1 MKQVIQNFRSGVLKV
16 DEVPE
21 SICRS
26 GGILVNNV
34 ASLVSAGTEKMTV
47 DLAQKSLVG
56 KAAERP
62 DLVRQVWAKLRKDGL
77 MATLRT
83 VKAKLDAPIALGY
96 SCAGVVR
103 EVGRDAEGF
112 QPGDR
117 VACAGMNY
125 ASHAE
130 TIFVPKNLAVKI
142 PDGVSFDEAAFVTL
156 GAIALQGVRTA
167 EVKLGDAVAVIGL
180 GLLGQLTV
188 QILKAAGCRVI
199 GIDLEASKVALAV
212 EFGCDAAVL
221 RGDDVE
227 SAVKR
232 FTDNFGADA
241 VIVTA
246 AADTN
251 DPIELAGVI
260 ARDRAIVSMVGAV
273 RMDIPR
279 KVYYEKE
286 LQLRLSRSYGPGRY
300 DADYEERGKDYPI
313 GYVRWTER
321 RNMQEF
327 LRLVAAKL
335 VKLDRLV
342 THRIP
347 IEQAEQAYDIIT
359 GKTQQSYLGILLTYD
374 ETANGKSKV
383 VALNRTAKAAEVR
396 LGVIGAGNFAKSVLL
411 PRLAKLGG
419 VSLVGLA
426 TATGRTAKAVGEQF
440 GFAFCT
446 TDYGELLQREDIN
459 TILIAT
465 RHDTHAA
472 MAAEAVR
479 AGKTVFVEKP
489 LATTEEG
496 LAEVIAAGQIV
507 KPEKDFSST
516 KAHEEST
523 KEKTGGIAFLRDA
536 SCGFVDKGFLQNNP
550 LPVLVGFNRRFSSL
564 SAELKQFFDGAGSLA
579 ITYRVNAG
587 EIPKESWIQ
596 QDEGGGR
603 VIGEV
608 CHFVDLL
615 QFLTGADP
623 AEVFAYRSE
632 AGADTLSVVIKFSDG
647 SVGNINYF
655 STGDRGL
662 PKERMEVFGGG
673 RSAVLDDFRQLE
685 MWRDGKRKTSKRMSQ
700 DKGFDQELAAFVGA
714 VRSGE
719 AMPIDWRS
727 QVMTT
732 LATLRIEDSLRSGR
746 PESVSL

>member
-16 DEVPE
+16 DDVPE
-21 SICRS
+21 TICRS

-47 DLAQKSLVG
+47 DLAQKSLIG

-62 DLVRQVWAKLRKDGL
+62 DLVRQVWGKLRKDGL

-83 VKAKLDAPIALGY
+83 VKAKLDTPVALGY
-96 SCAGVVR
+96 SCAGIVR
-103 EVGRDAEGF
+103 EVGSGVDEF

-130 TIFVPKNLAVKI
+130 TIFVPKNLAVRI

-221 RGDDVE
+221 RGGDVE

-232 FTDNFGADA
+232 FTDSFGADC

-251 DPIELAGVI
+251 DPIELAGAI

-273 RMDIPR
+273 RMDVPR

-327 LRLVAAKL
+327 LRLVATKA

-347 IEQAEQAYDIIT
+347 IEQAEQAYEIIT
-359 GKTQQSYLGILLTYD
+359 GKTRQNYLGILLTYD
-374 ETANGKSKV
+374 ETASDKSKV
-383 VALNRTAKAAEVR
+383 VGLNRTAKAAEVR

-419 VSLVGLA
+419 ASLVGLA
-426 TATGRTAKAVGEQF
+426 TATGRTAKTVGEQF
-440 GFAFCT
+440 GFEFCS
-446 TDYGELLQREDIN
+446 TDYRELLQREDIN

-472 MAAEAVR
+472 MTAEAVR

-489 LATTEEG
+489 LATTEEA
-496 LAEVIAAGQIV
+496 LTDVVAAVEQTNGRI
-507 KPEKDFSST
+507 
-516 KAHEEST
+516 
-523 KEKTGGIAFLRDA
+523 
-536 SCGFVDKGFLQNNP
+536 
-550 LPVLVGFNRRFSSL
+550 LVGFNRRFSSL
-564 SAELKQFFDGAGSLA
+564 SVELKQFFDGAGSLA

-603 VIGEV
+603 IIGEV

-615 QFLTGADP
+615 QFMTGAEP
-623 AEVFAYRSE
+623 TEVFAYRSA
-632 AGADTLSVVIKFSDG
+632 AGADTLSIVIKFSDG

-655 STGDRGL
+655 STGDRAL
-662 PKERMEVFGGG
+662 PKERVEVFGGG

-685 MWRDGKRKTSKRMSQ
+685 LWRDGKRKTSKRMSQ
-700 DKGFDQELAAFVGA
+700 DKGFDQELAAFVAA

-719 AMPIDWRS
+719 EMPIDWRS
-727 QVMTT
+727 LVMTS
-732 LATLRIEDSLRSGR
+732 LATLRIEDSLRSGK
-746 PESVSL
+746 PETVNFKSEV

>member
-16 DEVPE
+16 DDVPE
-21 SICRS
+21 TICRS
-26 GGILVNNV
+26 GGILVGNV

-62 DLVRQVWAKLRKDGL
+62 DLVRQVIGKLRKDGL

-83 VKAKLDAPIALGY
+83 VKAKLETPVALGY

-103 EVGRDAEGF
+103 EVGRGADEF
-112 QPGDR
+112 QVGDR

-130 TIFVPKNLAVKI
+130 TVFVPKNLAVKI

-199 GIDLEASKVALAV
+199 GIDLEASKVELAR
-212 EFGCDAAVL
+212 EFGCDAGIL
-221 RGDDVE
+221 RGNDVE
-227 SAVKR
+227 LAVR
-232 FTDNFGADA
+232 QFTDNFGVDA

-260 ARDRAIVSMVGAV
+260 ARDRAVVSMVGAV

-300 DADYEERGKDYPI
+300 DAEYEERGKDYPI

-327 LRLVAAKL
+327 LRLVATKA
-335 VKLDRLV
+335 VKLERLI

-359 GKTQQSYLGILLTYD
+359 GKTQQNYLGILLTYD
-374 ETANGKSKV
+374 
-383 VALNRTAKAAEVR
+383 KAASQSENVIALRSTRKADEVQ
-396 LGVIGAGNFAKSVLL
+396 LGMIGAGNFAKSVLL

-419 VSLVGLA
+419 VNLVGLA
-426 TATGRTAKAVGEQF
+426 TTTGRTAKAVGEQF
-440 GFAFCT
+440 GFEFCS
-446 TDYGELLQREDIN
+446 TDYHELLRREDIN
-459 TILIAT
+459 TVLIAT

-472 MAAEAVR
+472 MAAEAIR

-496 LAEVIAAGQIV
+496 LAELAAAVEQ
-507 KPEKDFSST
+507 
-516 KAHEEST
+516 
-523 KEKTGGIAFLRDA
+523 
-536 SCGFVDKGFLQNNP
+536 DKGQ
-550 LPVLVGFNRRFSSL
+550 VLVGFNRRFSSL
-564 SAELKQFFDGAGSLA
+564 AVEMKQFFQDAGSLA

-603 VIGEV
+603 IIGEV
-608 CHFVDLL
+608 CHFVDLM
-615 QFLTGADP
+615 QFLTAAEP
-623 AEVFAYRSE
+623 AEVFAYRSA
-632 AGADTLSVVIKFSDG
+632 AGTDTLSIVVKFSDG

-655 STGDRGL
+655 ANGDRAL
-662 PKERMEVFGGG
+662 PKERVEVFGGG
-673 RSAVLDDFRQLE
+673 RAAVLDDFRQLE
-685 MWRDGKRKTSKRMSQ
+685 LWRDGKRKTSKRLSQ
-700 DKGFDQELAAFVGA
+700 DKGFDQELAAFVAAARDGN
-714 VRSGE
+714 E
-719 AMPIDWRS
+719 MPIAWRS
-727 QVMTT
+727 LVLTT
-732 LATLRIEDSLRSGR
+732 LATLRIEDSLRSGK
-746 PESVSL
+746 PETVSFGAEC

>member
-16 DEVPE
+16 DDVPE
-21 SICRS
+21 TICRS

-34 ASLVSAGTEKMTV
+34 SSLVSAGTEKMTV

-56 KAAERP
+56 KAKERP
-62 DLVRQVWAKLRKDGL
+62 DLVRQVWGKLRKDGL

-96 SCAGVVR
+96 SCAGVAR
-103 EVGRDAEGF
+103 EVGRGVEDF
-112 QPGDR
+112 QVGDR

-130 TIFVPKNLAVKI
+130 TVFVPKNLAVKI

-227 SAVKR
+227 AAVKQ
-232 FTDNFGADA
+232 FTDNFGVDA
-241 VIVTA
+241 VIVSA

-273 RMDIPR
+273 RMDVPR

-300 DADYEERGKDYPI
+300 DADYEERGRDYPI

-327 LRLVAAKL
+327 LRLVATKA

-347 IEQAEQAYDIIT
+347 IEQAEQAYEIIT
-359 GKTQQSYLGILLTYD
+359 GKTQQNYLGILLTYD
-374 ETANGKSKV
+374 ETATGKSKV
-383 VALNRTAKAAEVR
+383 VTLNRTAKAAEVR

-440 GFAFCT
+440 GFEFCS
-446 TDYGELLQREDIN
+446 TDYRELLQREDIN

-479 AGKTVFVEKP
+479 AGKNVFVEKP
-489 LATTEEG
+489 LATTEAA
-496 LAEVIAAGQIV
+496 LAELVAAVEQTNG
-507 KPEKDFSST
+507 
-516 KAHEEST
+516 
-523 KEKTGGIAFLRDA
+523 R
-536 SCGFVDKGFLQNNP
+536 
-550 LPVLVGFNRRFSSL
+550 VLVGFNRRFSSL
-564 SAELKQFFDGAGSLA
+564 SAEMKQFFDGGGSLA

-608 CHFVDLL
+608 CHFMDFL
-615 QFLTGADP
+615 QFLTAAEP
-623 AEVFAYRSE
+623 TEVFAYRSA
-632 AGADTLSVVIKFSDG
+632 AGADTLSIVIKFSDG

-662 PKERMEVFGGG
+662 PKERVEVFGGG

-719 AMPIDWRS
+719 AMSIDWRS
-727 QVMTT
+727 QVITT
-732 LATLRIEDSLRSGR
+732 LATLRIEDSLRSGK
-746 PESVSL
+746 PEAVSQYRDQ

>member
-16 DEVPE
+16 DDVPE
-21 SICRS
+21 TICRS

-62 DLVRQVWAKLRKDGL
+62 DLVRQVWGKLRKDGL

-83 VKAKLDAPIALGY
+83 VKAKLDTPVALGY

-112 QPGDR
+112 QTGDR

-199 GIDLEASKVALAV
+199 GIDLEVSKVALAV

-227 SAVKR
+227 SAVKQ
-232 FTDNFGADA
+232 FTDGFGADA
-241 VIVTA
+241 VIVSA

-300 DADYEERGKDYPI
+300 DADYEERGRDYPI

-359 GKTQQSYLGILLTYD
+359 GKTRQNYLGILLTYD
-374 ETANGKSKV
+374 ETANRKSKV

-396 LGVIGAGNFAKSVLL
+396 LGIIGAGNFAKSVLL

-440 GFAFCT
+440 GFEFCS
-446 TDYGELLQREDIN
+446 TDYRELLQREDIN
-459 TILIAT
+459 TVLIAT

-472 MAAEAVR
+472 MTAEAIR

-489 LATTEEG
+489 LATTEAA
-496 LAEVIAAGQIV
+496 LAELVAAT
-507 KPEKDFSST
+507 E
-516 KAHEEST
+516 
-523 KEKTGGIAFLRDA
+523 
-536 SCGFVDKGFLQNNP
+536 QNQGR
-550 LPVLVGFNRRFSSL
+550 VLVGFNRRFSSL
-564 SAELKQFFDGAGSLA
+564 SAELKRFFDGAGLLA
-579 ITYRVNAG
+579 IAYRVNAG
-587 EIPKESWIQ
+587 DIPKESWIQ

-615 QFLTGADP
+615 QFLTGAEP
-623 AEVFAYRSE
+623 VEVFAYRSE

-647 SVGNINYF
+647 SVCNINYF
-655 STGDRGL
+655 ANGDRGL
-662 PKERMEVFGGG
+662 PKERVEVFGGG

-700 DKGFDQELAAFVGA
+700 DKGFDQELAAFVAA

-727 QVMTT
+727 LMMTS
-732 LATLRIEDSLRSGR
+732 LATLRIEDSLRSGK
-746 PESVSL
+746 PEAVSQYRDQ